1 MPHAKQRR
9 ANAFPTFLF
18 WCFVFISFP
27 LCSGF
32 ASPAENCNPFFFSF
46 FNFPRI
52 LLVRFIF
59 RPPLLS
65 KQSSVLSSLAT
76 LEAAWSPRCI
86 CPPQSRLVGVRTEQQ
101 WRRWRPAP
109 NLQHSDKSSRSL
121 LRSFS
126 QTPFGNLPLF
136 PFFFPSLLLQFCTI
150 RLPES
155 RLYLLG
161 ASRLYVVE
169 PGYASPALRCGV

>member
-1 MPHAKQRR
+1 MPHAKQHK

-27 LCSGF
+27 LL
-32 ASPAENCNPFFFSF
+32 PHLLRIVTFFFSF
-46 FNFPRI
+46 FNFPTF

-76 LEAAWSPRCI
+76 LEAAWSPGCI
-86 CPPQSRLVGVRTEQQ
+86 CPPQSRLVGVRTEQRRRR
-101 WRRWRPAP
+101 RRWRPAP

-161 ASRLYVVE
+161 ASRLYVV
-169 PGYASPALRCGV
+169 

>member
-1 MPHAKQRR
+1 MLFQLSYFGILSSSRFPFAPSLPHLLRIVFLLFFH
-9 ANAFPTFLF
+9 FPTF
-18 WCFVFISFP
+18 
-27 LCSGF
+27 
-32 ASPAENCNPFFFSF
+32 
-46 FNFPRI
+46 

-59 RPPLLS
+59 RPLCFRNRD
-65 KQSSVLSSLAT
+65 SVLSSLAT
-76 LEAAWSPRCI
+76 LEAAWSPECI
-86 CPPQSRLVGVRTEQQ
+86 CPPLSRLVGVQTKQR
-101 WRRWRPAP
+101 WRRRRRRRRRWRRPAP

-126 QTPFGNLPLF
+126 QTLFGNLPLF

-150 RLPES
+150 KLPES

-169 PGYASPALRCGV
+169 LGYASPALRCGA